1 MSLGSSRSGRIG
13 CCENFKWQCKIC
25 LHEPKMLPKT
35 HCSLKQQCKI
45 SSWGQI
51 APMRNFTESNAK
63 QVHTSTKYNQ
73 GHHSLILH
81 SKTMSIQTL
90 LIFQFVCIPL
100 CFFPEFPL
108 RPHRIPETALK
119 KHHKANMQLY
129 EPLIKLILSVTK
141 LSNLMQ
147 SMKSKSIRVFDVE
160 WKS

>member
-13 CCENFKWQCKIC
+13 CCANFKWQCKIC

-51 APMRNFTESNAK
+51 APMRNLLYREQCKTSSYEHEIQPRTFPHFTFQKDVNSNSS
-63 QVHTSTKYNQ
+63 HIS
-73 GHHSLILH
+73 
-81 SKTMSIQTL
+81 
-90 LIFQFVCIPL
+90 VCLYPSV
-100 CFFPEFPL
+100 FFPEFPL

-119 KHHKANMQLY
+119 KHHKPNMQLY
-129 EPLIKLILSVTK
+129 EALIKLILLVTK